1 MIQLTIDS
9 QPIEVQEGRTI
20 LEACREHGIDIPT
33 LCYHPA
39 LEPYGAC
46 RLCMVEISQPPRPAR
61 LVASCT
67 YPCEDGLQVLTASER
82 VQRSR
87 RMTAELLLAG
97 AWNTPEIL
105 ALAAS
110 LGVQEARFHLP
121 VEDAC
126 ILCALC
132 VRACHEIVGVD
143 AISFV
148 RRGIQKK
155 VSPPFQV
162 ASGVCIACGTCTL
175 ICPTGT
181 IQLNTVSGRGVSL
194 AVHGI
199 QISGQPAYCQLCSD
213 FSSNIQAQHEL
224 ESLLP
229 ESPPR

>member
-1 MIQLTIDS
+1 MIQLTINS
-9 QPIEVQEGRTI
+9 QLIEVQEGRTI
-20 LEACREHGIDIPT
+20 LDACRENGIEIPT

-46 RLCMVEISQPPRPAR
+46 RLCMVEICQPPRPAR

-67 YPCEDGLQVLTASER
+67 YPCEAGLQVQTQSDL

-87 RMTAELLLAG
+87 RMVAELLLAG
-97 AWNTPEIL
+97 ARNTPEIQ

-121 VEDAC
+121 LEDSC

-175 ICPTGT
+175 ICPTGA
-181 IQLNTVSGRGVSL
+181 IHLNTVSGRGVSL
-194 AVHGI
+194 AIHGM
-199 QISGQPAYCQLCSD
+199 QISGQPAYCQICSD
-213 FSSNIQAQHEL
+213 YSANIQTQPEL
-224 ESLLP
+224 ESVLH
-229 ESPPR
+229 ESSQR